1 MITSIKK
8 RFSINRVVFVVD
20 RGMISKENI
29 RLLDELGLE
38 YIIGVKLRQQK
49 EVKEDVISR
58 AGRYKEVSKN
68 LPLCRKED
76 RGTYLSLLFGPA
88 A

>member
-8 RFSINRVVFVVD
+8 RFRINRVVFVVD

-38 YIIGVKLRQQK
+38 YIIGVKLRQKK
-49 EVKEDVISR
+49 EVKEDVVSR
-58 AGRYKEVSKN
+58 VPPRVIELNVVPTSSFTLKGAHKQ
-68 LPLCRKED
+68 
-76 RGTYLSLLFGPA
+76 
-88 A
+88 